1 MRELLGYIRERLA
14 GSSKKFY
21 IYCLILLVIG
31 GLGLGGSITALAEGH
46 YHSNM
51 SDMVPWGVFISGL
64 AFFIG
69 LSAGATMVGLLI
81 HGFGREDYHPV
92 GTRAILIGLMSI
104 FAAMGCV
111 MMDVG
116 NPFRAMKIPF
126 LLRNESSMF
135 FISSSSYMGFMT
147 ILMAELISTIQVTRG
162 KAGIRGKRVAK
173 ILGIVAVPYALI
185 VVHSFTGTIFGV
197 VKAREMWNTPLLP
210 VHFVTSALASGF
222 ALVILVTIITSW
234 VKRKDLVSRETY
246 NHMGIMLCFFLIAT
260 VFLDTF
266 DYLIISY
273 SGTEEGLETWHLIT
287 GRYLPTFLI
296 NMVGLYG
303 ALAIVA
309 FKKGRTPRGLLYAS
323 AITIIAI
330 AAYRINLI
338 SIGQLVPLYHEIGEI
353 EYVPNIHEIAPF
365 IGLVAMLMFL
375 FALLTKILPLE
386 DEAHAGSH
394 GDLNYNYKTIDS

>member
-1 MRELLGYIRERLA
+1 MNSVLVHVRESFA
-14 GSSKKFY
+14 GTEKKFY
-21 IYCLILLVIG
+21 IYCLVLLTIG
-31 GLGLGGSITALAEGH
+31 VLGLGGAVTALAEGH

-81 HGFGREDYHPV
+81 HGFGREGYHPV

-111 MMDVG
+111 MMDIG

-126 LLRNESSMF
+126 LLRNETSMF
-135 FISSSSYMGFMT
+135 FISSSSYMGFMA
-147 ILMAELISTIQVTRG
+147 ILVAELISTIQITRG
-162 KAGIRGKRVAK
+162 KANIRGKKVAK
-173 ILGIVAVPYALI
+173 ILGIIAVPYALI

-197 VKAREMWNTPLLP
+197 VKARELWNTPLLP

-234 VKRKDLVSRETY
+234 VNRKDLVSRETY

-266 DYLIISY
+266 DYLILSY
-273 SGTEEGLETWHLIT
+273 SGTEEGLETWHLLT

-296 NMVGLYG
+296 NMVGLYT
-303 ALAIVA
+303 ALAIVS
-309 FKKGRTPRGLLYAS
+309 FEKYRTPRGLFYAS
-323 AITIIAI
+323 SITIIAI

-338 SIGQLVPLYHEIGEI
+338 SIGQLVPLYPELGEI
-353 EYVPNIHEIAPF
+353 QYVPNIHEIAPF
-365 IGLVAMLMFL
+365 IGLVAMLMFVY
-375 FALLTKILPLE
+375 AVLTKVLPLE
-386 DEAHAGSH
+386 DDVHTAGH
-394 GDLNYNYKTIDS
+394 

>member
-1 MRELLGYIRERLA
+1 MKVVKDAIGYAIENLA
-14 GSSKKFY
+14 AADMKFY
-21 IYCLILLVIG
+21 IYCLILLIIAGV
-31 GLGLGGSITALAEGH
+31 GLSGAVTALAEGH
-46 YHSNM
+46 VHSNM
-51 SDMVPWGVFISGL
+51 SDMVPWGILISGL

-81 HGFGREDYHPV
+81 HGFGRDDYHPM
-92 GTRAILIGLMSI
+92 GTRAILIGMMCI

-126 LLRNESSMF
+126 LLRNETSMF
-135 FISSSSYMGFMT
+135 FISSSSYMGFT
-147 ILMAELISTIQVTRG
+147 ALLIAELVSTIYVTIGRAGSRG
-162 KAGIRGKRVAK
+162 RKIAK
-173 ILGIVAVPYALI
+173 YLGILAVPYALI

-234 VKRKDLVSRETY
+234 VNKKDLVSRETY

-266 DYLIISY
+266 DYLILKY
-273 SGTEEGLETWHLIT
+273 SGTVEGLETWHLFT
-287 GRYLPTFLI
+287 GRYLPVFLI
-296 NMVGLYG
+296 NMVGLYA
-303 ALAIVA
+303 ALIMTIS
-309 FKKGRTPRGLLYAS
+309 KKFRSPRGLFFVS
-323 AITIIAI
+323 VIVIIAI

-338 SIGQLVPLYHEIGEI
+338 SIAQLIPLYHELGEI
-353 EYVPNIHEIAPF
+353 QYVPNMHEVAPL
-365 IGLVAMLMFL
+365 IGLMAALMLL
-375 FALLTKILPLE
+375 YAILTKVLPLE
-386 DEAHAGSH
+386 DKVH
-394 GDLNYNYKTIDS
+394 KTGE

>member
-1 MRELLGYIRERLA
+1 MSIVKNSIGYVRESLA
-14 GSSKKFY
+14 DTDKKFY
-21 IYCLILLVIG
+21 IYCLVLLIIAV
-31 GLGLGGSITALAEGH
+31 LGLGGSVTALAEGH
-46 YHSNM
+46 HHSNM

-81 HGFGREDYHPV
+81 HGFGRDDYHPI
-92 GTRAILIGLMSI
+92 GTRAILIGMMSI

-126 LLRNESSMF
+126 LLRNETSMF
-135 FISSSSYMGFMT
+135 FISSSSYMGFT
-147 ILMAELISTIQVTRG
+147 AILIAELVSTIYVTIG
-162 KAGIRGKRVAK
+162 KAGKRGKKIAK
-173 ILGIVAVPYALI
+173 VLGIIAVPYALI

-234 VKRKDLVSRETY
+234 ASKKELVGRETY

-266 DYLIISY
+266 DYLILSY
-273 SGTEEGLETWHLIT
+273 SGTEEGLETWHLLT

-296 NMVGLYG
+296 NMVGLYA
-303 ALAIVA
+303 ALAIVV
-309 FKKGRTPRGLLYAS
+309 FKKYRTSRGLLYAS
-323 AITIIAI
+323 SITVIAI
-330 AAYRINLI
+330 GAYRINLI
-338 SIGQLVPLYHEIGEI
+338 SIGQLVPLYPEIGEI
-353 EYVPNIHEIAPF
+353 EYVPNIHEVAPF
-365 IGLVAMLMFL
+365 IGLVAILMLVY
-375 FALLTKILPLE
+375 AVLTKLLPLE
-386 DEAHAGSH
+386 DRVHLTH
-394 GDLNYNYKTIDS
+394 K

>member
-1 MRELLGYIRERLA
+1 LSVIKDAISHTKERLA
-14 GSSKKFY
+14 GAGRRFY
-21 IYCLILLVIG
+21 IYCLILLVISVLGQG
-31 GLGLGGSITALAEGH
+31 GAVTALAEGH
-46 YHSNM
+46 HHSNM

-81 HGFGREDYHPV
+81 HGFGRDDYHPV

-135 FISSSSYMGFMT
+135 FISSTSYMGFMG
-147 ILMAELISTIQVTRG
+147 ILIAELVSTVQVTRG
-162 KAGIRGKRVAK
+162 KASSKGKKIAK
-173 ILGIVAVPYALI
+173 ILGIIAVPYALI

-222 ALVILVTIITSW
+222 ALVIMVTVITSW
-234 VKRKDLVSRETY
+234 VHGKDLVSRETY
-246 NHMGIMLCFFLIAT
+246 NHMGIMLCYFLIAT

-273 SGTEEGLETWHLIT
+273 SGTEEGVETWHLLT
-287 GRYLPTFLI
+287 GRYLPTLLI
-296 NMVGLYG
+296 NMGGLYA
-303 ALAIVA
+303 ALAIVSC
-309 FKKGRTPRGLLYAS
+309 KKYRTPKGLLYAS
-323 AITIIAI
+323 SITIIAI

-338 SIGQLVPLYHEIGEI
+338 SIGQLVPLFHELGEI
-353 EYVPNIHEIAPF
+353 EYIPNIHEIAPF
-365 IGLVAMLMFL
+365 IGLVTMLML
-375 FALLTKILPLE
+375 VYAVLTKVLPLE
-386 DEAHAGSH
+386 DNAHISEGS
-394 GDLNYNYKTIDS
+394 G

>member
-1 MRELLGYIRERLA
+1 MKIVKDAVGYAIENLA
-14 GSSKKFY
+14 AADRKFY
-21 IYCLILLVIG
+21 IYCFVLLFIAGVGLSDAVI
-31 GLGLGGSITALAEGH
+31 ALADGH
-46 YHSNM
+46 HHSKM
-51 SDMVPWGVFISGL
+51 SDMVPWGILISGL

-81 HGFGREDYHPV
+81 HGFGRDDYHPV
-92 GTRAILIGLMSI
+92 GTRAILIGMICI

-126 LLRNESSMF
+126 LLRNETSMF
-135 FISSSSYMGFMT
+135 FISSSSYMGFT
-147 ILMAELISTIQVTRG
+147 ALLMAELVSTVYVTIGRAGKRG
-162 KAGIRGKRVAK
+162 KKIAK
-173 ILGIVAVPYALI
+173 YLGILAVPYALI

-234 VKRKDLVSRETY
+234 VNRKHLVSRETY

-266 DYLIISY
+266 DYLILRY
-273 SGTEEGLETWHLIT
+273 SGTVEGMETWHIFT
-287 GRYLPTFLI
+287 GRYLPLFLI
-296 NMVGLYG
+296 NMVGLY
-303 ALAIVA
+303 AA
-309 FKKGRTPRGLLYAS
+309 FIMTASKKFRTPGGLFCVTV
-323 AITIIAI
+323 IVIIAI

-338 SIGQLVPLYHEIGEI
+338 SIGQLIPLYHELGEI
-353 EYVPNIHEIAPF
+353 HYVPNMHEVMPL
-365 IGLVAMLMFL
+365 IGLTAALMLL
-375 FALLTKILPLE
+375 YAILTKVLPLE
-386 DEAHAGSH
+386 DKVH
-394 GDLNYNYKTIDS
+394 KTGE

>member
-1 MRELLGYIRERLA
+1 MSIIRLLFRYVRERMS
-14 GSSKKFY
+14 GTNSSFY
-21 IYCLILLVIG
+21 IYCLVLLIIG
-31 GLGLGGSITALAEGH
+31 VLGLGGAVTVLAEGH
-46 YHSNM
+46 VHSNM
-51 SDMVPWGVFISGL
+51 SDMVPWGIFISGL

-81 HGFGREDYHPV
+81 HGFGREDYHPI

-104 FAAMGCV
+104 FAALGCV

-135 FISSSSYMGFMT
+135 FISSSSYMGFLT
-147 ILMAELISTIQVTRG
+147 LLLAELIMTIKVTVG
-162 KAGIRGKRVAK
+162 KANSRDKKVGKL
-173 ILGIVAVPYALI
+173 LGIIAVPYALI

-234 VKRKDLVSRETY
+234 AGKKELVSSETY
-246 NHMGIMLCFFLIAT
+246 NHMGVMLCFFLIAT

-266 DYLIISY
+266 DYLILSY
-273 SGTEEGLETWHLIT
+273 SETEEGMETWSLLT

-296 NMVGLYG
+296 NMVGLYA
-303 ALAIVA
+303 ALAIVS
-309 FKKGRTPRGLLYAS
+309 FKKYRNSRGLLYATT
-323 AITIIAI
+323 ITIIAI

-338 SIGQLVPLYHEIGEI
+338 SIGQIVPLYPELGEI
-353 EYVPNIHEIAPF
+353 EYIPNLHEIAPF
-365 IGLVAMLMFL
+365 IGMVAMLML
-375 FALLTKILPLE
+375 LYAILTKLLPLE
-386 DEAHAGSH
+386 KGSH
-394 GDLNYNYKTIDS
+394 VMHT

>member
-1 MRELLGYIRERLA
+1 MSIINSALVHVRERLA
-14 GSSKKFY
+14 GADKKFY
-21 IYCLILLVIG
+21 IYCLILLIIAV
-31 GLGLGGSITALAEGH
+31 LGLGGAITAVAEGH
-46 YHSNM
+46 HHSNM

-81 HGFGREDYHPV
+81 HGFGREDYHPI

-111 MMDVG
+111 MMDIG

-126 LLRNESSMF
+126 LLRNETSMF

-147 ILMAELISTIQVTRG
+147 ILLAELISTIQVTRG
-162 KAGIRGKRVAK
+162 KAKSRGKRVAK
-173 ILGIVAVPYALI
+173 ILGIIAVPYALI

-197 VKAREMWNTPLLP
+197 VKAREFWNTPLLP

-222 ALVILVTIITSW
+222 ALVIFVTIITSW
-234 VKRKDLVSRETY
+234 VNRKDLVSRETY

-266 DYLIISY
+266 DYIILSY
-273 SGTEEGLETWHLIT
+273 SGTEEGVETWHLLT

-296 NMVGLYG
+296 NMVGLY
-303 ALAIVA
+303 AAVAIVS
-309 FKKGRTPRGLLYAS
+309 FKKYRNPKGLLYAS
-323 AITIIAI
+323 SITIIAI

-338 SIGQLVPLYHEIGEI
+338 SIGQLIPLYPELGEI

-365 IGLVAMLMFL
+365 IGLVAILMFL
-375 FALLTKILPLE
+375 YAVLTKVLPME
-386 DEAHAGSH
+386 DEMHTPGH
-394 GDLNYNYKTIDS
+394 

>member
-1 MRELLGYIRERLA
+1 MSAVNDAMGHIRKSLA
-14 GSSKKFY
+14 DADRKFY
-21 IYCLILLVIG
+21 IYCLILLIIA
-31 GLGLGGSITALAEGH
+31 GLGLSGVLDVLAEGH
-46 YHSNM
+46 VHSNM
-51 SDMVPWGVFISGL
+51 SDMVPWGILISGL

-81 HGFGREDYHPV
+81 HGFGREDYHPI

-135 FISSSSYMGFMT
+135 FISSTSYMGFMA
-147 ILMAELISTIQVTRG
+147 ILMAELISTIQITRG
-162 KAGIRGKRVAK
+162 KAKSRGKKVAK
-173 ILGIVAVPYALI
+173 FLGIIAVPYALI

-222 ALVILVTIITSW
+222 ALVILVTVITSW
-234 VKRKDLVSRETY
+234 VNRKDLVSRETY

-266 DYLIISY
+266 DYIILSY
-273 SGTEEGLETWHLIT
+273 SGTEEGLETWHLLT

-296 NMVGLYG
+296 NMVGLYA
-303 ALAIVA
+303 ALAMVS
-309 FKKGRTPRGLLYAS
+309 FKKYRTPQGLLYAS
-323 AITIIAI
+323 LITIIAI
-330 AAYRINLI
+330 GAYRINLI
-338 SIGQLVPLYHEIGEI
+338 SIGQLVPLYPEMGELQ
-353 EYVPNIHEIAPF
+353 YVPNMHEVAPF
-365 IGLVAMLMFL
+365 IGLVAALMLV
-375 FALLTKILPLE
+375 FAILTTVLPLE
-386 DEAHAGSH
+386 DKVHATG
-394 GDLNYNYKTIDS
+394 K

>member
-1 MRELLGYIRERLA
+1 MKVIKDAMGYAIENLA
-14 GSSKKFY
+14 AADRKFY
-21 IYCLILLVIG
+21 IYCLVLLVIAG
-31 GLGLGGSITALAEGH
+31 VGLSYAVTALAEGH

-51 SDMVPWGVFISGL
+51 SDMVPWGILISGL

-81 HGFGREDYHPV
+81 HGFGRDDYHPI
-92 GTRAILIGLMSI
+92 GTRAILIGMMCI

-126 LLRNESSMF
+126 LLRNETSMF
-135 FISSSSYMGFMT
+135 FISSTSYMGFVVL
-147 ILMAELISTIQVTRG
+147 LMAELISTIYVTIG
-162 KAGIRGKRVAK
+162 KAGKRGRKIAK
-173 ILGIVAVPYALI
+173 VLGIVAVPYALI

-222 ALVILVTIITSW
+222 ALVIIVTIITSW
-234 VKRKDLVSRETY
+234 VNKKDLVGKDTY

-266 DYLIISY
+266 DYLILSY
-273 SGTEEGLETWHLIT
+273 SATAEGLETWHIFT

-296 NMVGLYG
+296 NMVGLYA
-303 ALAIVA
+303 ALIMTA
-309 FKKGRTPRGLLYAS
+309 FKKLRTPRGLFCAS
-323 AITIIAI
+323 VIVIIAI

-338 SIGQLVPLYHEIGEI
+338 SIAQLVPLYAELGEI
-353 EYVPNIHEIAPF
+353 QYIPNMHEVAPL
-365 IGLVAMLMFL
+365 IGLIAALMLL
-375 FALLTKILPLE
+375 FAILTKVLPLE
-386 DEAHAGSH
+386 DKVHMTG
-394 GDLNYNYKTIDS
+394 K

>member
-1 MRELLGYIRERLA
+1 VKVIKDALGYAIENLA
-14 GSSKKFY
+14 AADRKFY
-21 IYCLILLVIG
+21 IYCLVLLVIAG
-31 GLGLGGSITALAEGH
+31 VGLSFAVTALAEGH

-51 SDMVPWGVFISGL
+51 SDMVPWGILISGL

-81 HGFGREDYHPV
+81 HGFGRDDYHPI
-92 GTRAILIGLMSI
+92 GTRAILIGMMCI

-126 LLRNESSMF
+126 LLRNETSMF
-135 FISSSSYMGFMT
+135 FISSTSYMGFVVL
-147 ILMAELISTIQVTRG
+147 LMAELISTIYVTIG
-162 KAGIRGKRVAK
+162 KAGKRGRKIAK

-234 VKRKDLVSRETY
+234 INKKDLVGKDTY

-266 DYLIISY
+266 DYLILSY
-273 SGTEEGLETWHLIT
+273 SGTVEGLETWHIFT

-296 NMVGLYG
+296 NMVGLYA
-303 ALAIVA
+303 ALIMTA
-309 FKKGRTPRGLLYAS
+309 FKKLRTPRGLFCAS
-323 AITIIAI
+323 VIVIIAI

-338 SIGQLVPLYHEIGEI
+338 SIAQLVPLYAELGEI
-353 EYVPNIHEIAPF
+353 QYIPNMHEVAPL
-365 IGLVAMLMFL
+365 IGLMAALMLL
-375 FALLTKILPLE
+375 FAILTKILPLE
-386 DEAHAGSH
+386 DKVHITG
-394 GDLNYNYKTIDS
+394 K

>member
-1 MRELLGYIRERLA
+1 MSIINSALVHVRERLA
-14 GSSKKFY
+14 GADKKFY
-21 IYCLILLVIG
+21 IYCLILLIIAV
-31 GLGLGGSITALAEGH
+31 LGLGGAITAVAEGH
-46 YHSNM
+46 HHSNM

-81 HGFGREDYHPV
+81 HGFGREDYHPI

-111 MMDVG
+111 MMDIG

-126 LLRNESSMF
+126 LLRNETSMF

-147 ILMAELISTIQVTRG
+147 ILLAELISTIQVTRG
-162 KAGIRGKRVAK
+162 KAKSRGKRVAK
-173 ILGIVAVPYALI
+173 ILGIIAVPYALI

-197 VKAREMWNTPLLP
+197 VKAREFWNTPLLP

-222 ALVILVTIITSW
+222 ALVIFVTIITSW
-234 VKRKDLVSRETY
+234 VNRKDLVSRETY

-260 VFLDTF
+260 VFL
-266 DYLIISY
+266 
-273 SGTEEGLETWHLIT
+273 EEGVETWHLLT

-296 NMVGLYG
+296 NMVGLY
-303 ALAIVA
+303 AAVAIVS
-309 FKKGRTPRGLLYAS
+309 FKKYRNPKGLLYAS
-323 AITIIAI
+323 SITIIAI

-338 SIGQLVPLYHEIGEI
+338 SIGQLIPLYPELGEI

-365 IGLVAMLMFL
+365 IGLVAILMFL
-375 FALLTKILPLE
+375 YAVLTKVLPME
-386 DEAHAGSH
+386 DEVHTPGH
-394 GDLNYNYKTIDS
+394 

>member
-1 MRELLGYIRERLA
+1 MSIINSALVHVRESLA
-14 GSSKKFY
+14 GADKTFY
-21 IYCLILLVIG
+21 IYCLILLIIAV
-31 GLGLGGSITALAEGH
+31 LGLGGAITAVAEGH
-46 YHSNM
+46 HHSNM

-81 HGFGREDYHPV
+81 HGFGREDYHPI
-92 GTRAILIGLMSI
+92 GTRAILIGLVSI

-126 LLRNESSMF
+126 LLRNETSMF
-135 FISSSSYMGFMT
+135 FISSTSYMGFMA
-147 ILMAELISTIQVTRG
+147 ILLAELISTIQVTRG
-162 KAGIRGKRVAK
+162 KAKSRGKKVAK
-173 ILGIVAVPYALI
+173 LLGIIAVPYALI

-197 VKAREMWNTPLLP
+197 VKAREFWNTPLLP

-234 VKRKDLVSRETY
+234 VNRKDLVSRETY

-266 DYLIISY
+266 DYIILSY
-273 SGTEEGLETWHLIT
+273 SGTEEGLETWHLLT

-296 NMVGLYG
+296 NIVGLYT
-303 ALAIVA
+303 AVAIVS
-309 FKKGRTPRGLLYAS
+309 FKKYRNPKGLLYAS
-323 AITIIAI
+323 SITIIAI

-338 SIGQLVPLYHEIGEI
+338 SIGQLVPLYPELGEI

-365 IGLVAMLMFL
+365 IGLVAILMFL
-375 FALLTKILPLE
+375 YAVLTKVLPME
-386 DEAHAGSH
+386 DELHTPGH
-394 GDLNYNYKTIDS
+394 

>member
-1 MRELLGYIRERLA
+1 MNSALDHVRNSFA
-14 GSSKKFY
+14 GTEKKFY
-21 IYCLILLVIG
+21 IYCLVLLTIG
-31 GLGLGGSITALAEGH
+31 ILGLGGAVTAVAEGH
-46 YHSNM
+46 HHSNM

-111 MMDVG
+111 MMDIG

-126 LLRNESSMF
+126 LLRNETSMF
-135 FISSSSYMGFMT
+135 FISSTSYMGFMT
-147 ILMAELISTIQVTRG
+147 ILLAELISTIQVTRG
-162 KAGIRGKRVAK
+162 KASQRGKKIAK
-173 ILGIVAVPYALI
+173 ILGIIAVPYALI

-197 VKAREMWNTPLLP
+197 VKAREFWNTPLLP

-234 VKRKDLVSRETY
+234 VNKKDLVSRETY
-246 NHMGIMLCFFLIAT
+246 NHMGVMLCFFLIAT

-266 DYLIISY
+266 DYIILSY
-273 SGTEEGLETWHLIT
+273 SETQEGVETWHLLT

-296 NMVGLYG
+296 NMVGLY
-303 ALAIVA
+303 AAVAIVS
-309 FKKGRTPRGLLYAS
+309 FKKYRTPRGLLLAS
-323 AITIIAI
+323 SITIVAI

-338 SIGQLVPLYHEIGEI
+338 TIGQLIPLYPELGEI

-365 IGLVAMLMFL
+365 IGLVAILMFV
-375 FALLTKILPLE
+375 FAVLTKVLPME
-386 DEAHAGSH
+386 DEVHTAGQ
-394 GDLNYNYKTIDS
+394 

>member
-1 MRELLGYIRERLA
+1 MSIVKNSIGYVRESLA
-14 GSSKKFY
+14 DTDMKFY
-21 IYCLILLVIG
+21 IYCLVLLIISV
-31 GLGLGGSITALAEGH
+31 LGLGGAVTAIAEGH
-46 YHSNM
+46 HHSNM

-81 HGFGREDYHPV
+81 HGFGRDDYHPV
-92 GTRAILIGLMSI
+92 GTRAILIGMLSI

-126 LLRNESSMF
+126 LLRNETSMF
-135 FISSSSYMGFMT
+135 FISSTSYMGFT
-147 ILMAELISTIQVTRG
+147 ALLMAELIFTIKVTIG
-162 KAGIRGKRVAK
+162 KASSKEKKIGKL
-173 ILGIVAVPYALI
+173 LGIIAVPYALI

-234 VKRKDLVSRETY
+234 ASKKELVGAETY
-246 NHMGIMLCFFLIAT
+246 NHMGTMLCFFLIAT

-266 DYLIISY
+266 DYLILSY
-273 SGTEEGLETWHLIT
+273 SGTEEGLETWHLLT

-296 NMVGLYG
+296 NMVGLYA
-303 ALAIVA
+303 ALAIVS
-309 FKKGRTPRGLLYAS
+309 FKKYRTSRGLLYATS
-323 AITIIAI
+323 ITIIAI

-338 SIGQLVPLYHEIGEI
+338 SIGQLVPLYPEMGEI
-353 EYVPNIHEIAPF
+353 EYVPNIHEVAPF
-365 IGLVAMLMFL
+365 IGLVAILMLVY
-375 FALLTKILPLE
+375 AVLTKLLPLE
-386 DEAHAGSH
+386 DRVHLTH
-394 GDLNYNYKTIDS
+394 K

>member
-1 MRELLGYIRERLA
+1 MKVVKDAAAYAIENLA
-14 GSSKKFY
+14 AAGMKFY
-21 IYCLILLVIG
+21 LYCLVLLIIAGVGLSGAVI
-31 GLGLGGSITALAEGH
+31 ALAEGH
-46 YHSNM
+46 VHSNM
-51 SDMVPWGVFISGL
+51 SDMVPWGILISGL

-81 HGFGREDYHPV
+81 HGFGRDDYHPI
-92 GTRAILIGLMSI
+92 GTRAILIGIMCI

-126 LLRNESSMF
+126 LLRNETSMF
-135 FISSSSYMGFMT
+135 FISSSSYMGFMAL
-147 ILMAELISTIQVTRG
+147 LMAELVSTIYVTIG
-162 KAGIRGKRVAK
+162 KAGVRGKKIAK
-173 ILGIVAVPYALI
+173 ILGIIAVPYALI

-234 VKRKDLVSRETY
+234 VKKKELVSRTTY

-266 DYLIISY
+266 DYLILRY
-273 SGTEEGLETWHLIT
+273 SGTVEGIETWHLFT
-287 GRYLPTFLI
+287 GRYLIVFLI
-296 NMVGLYG
+296 NMVGLY
-303 ALAIVA
+303 AAMIMTM
-309 FKKGRTPRGLLYAS
+309 FKKFRTRRGLFIVS
-323 AITIIAI
+323 VIVIIAI

-338 SIGQLVPLYHEIGEI
+338 SIAQLIPLYHELGEI
-353 EYVPNIHEIAPF
+353 QYIPNAHEIAPL
-365 IGLVAMLMFL
+365 IGLIA
-375 FALLTKILPLE
+375 ALTLLYTILTKVIPLE
-386 DEAHAGSH
+386 DKVHVTHE
-394 GDLNYNYKTIDS
+394 